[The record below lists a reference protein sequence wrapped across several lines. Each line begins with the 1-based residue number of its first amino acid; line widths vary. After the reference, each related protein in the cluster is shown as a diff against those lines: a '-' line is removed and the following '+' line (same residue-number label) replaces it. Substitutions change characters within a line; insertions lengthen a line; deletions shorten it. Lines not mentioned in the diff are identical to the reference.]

1 VGCKLIPADS
11 NDAKKLARRKSYG
24 SREVLCYVHGD
35 YPFTD
40 IKLAAVRP
48 FLLSFIHS
56 LIISANY
63 VKCPFIVNK
72 NKKKKKKK
80 NKKKNKIAEVL

>member
-1 VGCKLIPADS
+1 
-11 NDAKKLARRKSYG
+11 
-24 SREVLCYVHGD
+24 
-35 YPFTD
+35 
-40 IKLAAVRP
+40 
-48 FLLSFIHS
+48 

-80 NKKKNKIAEVL
+80 KKKKNKVAEVL